1 VTKKHHTTEDF
12 DFQSPDDETNP
23 GDSPTDLVSATTQV
37 EIKIEKIADRQRQI
51 SAKIHIPQP
60 VERIWQVLTDY
71 ESLVDFIPNL
81 AKSRLLAHPNGG
93 IRLEQIGSQRLLNI
107 NFCARVVLDLEECF
121 PKAIN
126 FCMVEGDFK
135 GFSGSWNLEP
145 YYLGECMGTNLCYT
159 IKVWPK
165 LTMPVAIIE
174 NRLSKDLQSN
184 LLAIHQR
191 VEELAGRRL

>member
-1 VTKKHHTTEDF
+1 MTKKHHTTEDF